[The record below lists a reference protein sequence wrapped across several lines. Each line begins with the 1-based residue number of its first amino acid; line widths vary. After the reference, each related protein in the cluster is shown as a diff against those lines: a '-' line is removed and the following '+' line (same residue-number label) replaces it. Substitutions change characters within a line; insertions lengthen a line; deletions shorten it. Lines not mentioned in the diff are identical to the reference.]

1 LNAHRKRL
9 SRTLA
14 AAIVATAIPTG
25 LLVPV
30 QSASAG
36 ELTMQRV
43 APAIGESVSPG
54 LVTFEGRVS
63 DAAST
68 SLKTHVT
75 FAVDLSGSTSSPNRM
90 DCNSDDS
97 VDSRDDLNNDGSV
110 GDVLDCQIA
119 AVVSLNSK
127 LAALRSAERDI
138 RVSLVGYGSSAAAA
152 TMDPENHALKVAPT
166 WTGRGTSGVE
176 GDVLP
181 RVDEV
186 AASLNRGHIGKF
198 KGSSVGTGTTF
209 DSSAQLAIDTTL
221 AEMEGDNGFVFFFSD
236 GQASASPSTLSY
248 IEQHKDEVRFRTFAV
263 GTGAGG
269 CTNTQLARMAEASD
283 EQCTNVEDIAG
294 LVDEVTSSKP
304 STVERLTV
312 TVDGRDFLATI
323 DPIGNWSA
331 PVEVNSLGNKVAT
344 IRVNRNDGSP
354 PHEESWEFNVDS
366 ADNIYVALGDSFASG
381 EGVRPY
387 LDQDAAERFQFWG
400 GDSGIPGVD
409 SGEITLDYA
418 CHRAEN
424 GWVAKT
430 AERRKA
436 FSDLDFRACT
446 GARIVDLIANSQHR
460 KEAVSPSG
468 SKLSGGPVDLY
479 NEPQLQG
486 LKSNRTSLITLSI
499 GGNDAAFGPV
509 IDTCMHEADCQLA
522 DLPGTDFDLIDWSHT
537 KLALL
542 SLNYVG
548 LYDEIR
554 NRAPRAMVVVSTYPR
569 LLDPDGYSFLH
580 RKIDQDE
587 AGFLN
592 YNSDILARI
601 IAKRANEVGF
611 FVADVRD
618 EFDGHGVGSNDPWV
632 EGVVLN
638 KLLAPKLVSSAS
650 FHPNQSGSDAYA
662 RVVRETIEGTNSA
675 VAGLA
680 RANFS
685 QSSTDDIADWIVN
698 DPESYLAAQP
708 PEFVEAVAAS
718 SFQSME
724 IILPFETCDGAPTN
738 AATEFVGNGFSPGAD
753 VIVRVA
759 TDEGEGE
766 ESRIVAD
773 EDGFVSVA
781 VTVREGSAMTQVTAN
796 GRNPDGGVTVA
807 TATVPTAD
815 SGRCPS
821 GAGSGSLG
829 GGVNL
834 NFGSALGSS
843 GS

>member
-1 LNAHRKRL
+1 
-9 SRTLA
+9 
-14 AAIVATAIPTG
+14 
-25 LLVPV
+25 
-30 QSASAG
+30 
-36 ELTMQRV
+36 
-43 APAIGESVSPG
+43 
-54 LVTFEGRVS
+54 
-63 DAAST
+63 
-68 SLKTHVT
+68 
-75 FAVDLSGSTSSPNRM
+75 
-90 DCNSDDS
+90 
-97 VDSRDDLNNDGSV
+97 
-110 GDVLDCQIA
+110 
-119 AVVSLNSK
+119 
-127 LAALRSAERDI
+127 
-138 RVSLVGYGSSAAAA
+138 
-152 TMDPENHALKVAPT
+152 
-166 WTGRGTSGVE
+166 
-176 GDVLP
+176 
-181 RVDEV
+181 
-186 AASLNRGHIGKF
+186 
-198 KGSSVGTGTTF
+198 
-209 DSSAQLAIDTTL
+209 
-221 AEMEGDNGFVFFFSD
+221 
-236 GQASASPSTLSY
+236 
-248 IEQHKDEVRFRTFAV
+248 
-263 GTGAGG
+263 
-269 CTNTQLARMAEASD
+269 
-283 EQCTNVEDIAG
+283 
-294 LVDEVTSSKP
+294 
-304 STVERLTV
+304 
-312 TVDGRDFLATI
+312 
-323 DPIGNWSA
+323 
-331 PVEVNSLGNKVAT
+331 
-344 IRVNRNDGSP
+344 
-354 PHEESWEFNVDS
+354 
-366 ADNIYVALGDSFASG
+366 
-381 EGVRPY
+381 
-387 LDQDAAERFQFWG
+387 
-400 GDSGIPGVD
+400 
-409 SGEITLDYA
+409 
-418 CHRAEN
+418 
-424 GWVAKT
+424 
-430 AERRKA
+430 
-436 FSDLDFRACT
+436 
-446 GARIVDLIANSQHR
+446 
-460 KEAVSPSG
+460 
-468 SKLSGGPVDLY
+468 
-479 NEPQLQG
+479 
-486 LKSNRTSLITLSI
+486 
-499 GGNDAAFGPV
+499 
-509 IDTCMHEADCQLA
+509 MHEADCQLA